1 MSVPYADSHHGA
13 TETTQTMM
21 QFEGE
26 FTSEGTP
33 EDLWPYFTDT
43 DILEDCVP
51 GCKEM
56 RLESPSEIE
65 TTIAVGVGSV
75 KPSFDVS
82 GVILECDRP
91 RRLEIQASG
100 EASRNS
106 FSANAWTELHENDD
120 GTTTVTWEST
130 AEVSGLIASMG
141 ERALGSVADKLVN
154 DYFQNIEDAVEE
166 GLPAESEFE
175 AADPERVEALRA
187 EDDEEDEDDGG
198 GLLSRFRGKEAGEG
212 DADDAEA
219 ESGEGGGDGDD
230 SDDGGGGLR
239 DRLSGGS

>member
-1 MSVPYADSHHGA
+1 
-13 TETTQTMM
+13 MM

-33 EDLWPYFTDT
+33 EELWPYFTDT

-56 RLESPSEIE
+56 TPPSPSEIE

-75 KPSFDVS
+75 KPSFDVT
-82 GVILECDRP
+82 GVVLECDRP

-120 GTTTVTWEST
+120 GTTTVTWESS

-154 DYFQNIEDAVEE
+154 DYFQNIEEAVEE
-166 GLPAESEFE
+166 GLPAESELE
-175 AADPERVEALRA
+175 AADAERVEALRA
-187 EDDEEDEDDGG
+187 DDEADDDEAESD
-198 GLLSRFRGKEAGEG
+198 GLLGRFRGG
-212 DADDAEA
+212 DQDDAEEDGDETEA
-219 ESGEGGGDGDD
+219 ESDEESATDETETTADENESD
-230 SDDGGGGLR
+230 SDSGGGLR
-239 DRLSGGS
+239 DRLSGGD

>member
-1 MSVPYADSHHGA
+1 
-13 TETTQTMM
+13 MM

-33 EDLWPYFTDT
+33 DELWPYFTDT

-56 RLESPSEIE
+56 TPLSPSEIE

-75 KPSFDVS
+75 KPSFDVT
-82 GVILECDRP
+82 GVVLECDRP
-91 RRLEIQASG
+91 RRLEIQATG

-154 DYFQNIEDAVEE
+154 DYFQNIETAVDEE
-166 GLPAESEFE
+166 LPAESELE
-175 AADPERVEALRA
+175 AADAERVEAIRA
-187 EDDEEDEDDGG
+187 EDDAEDETEDEDEERD
-198 GLLSRFRGKEAGEG
+198 GLLGRFRSGGSDEGKDDDGDEEGDETDEAGTT
-212 DADDAEA
+212 ADE
-219 ESGEGGGDGDD
+219 DD
-230 SDDGGGGLR
+230 SDGGGGGLR
-239 DRLSGGS
+239 DRLSGGD

>member
-1 MSVPYADSHHGA
+1 
-13 TETTQTMM
+13 MM

-33 EDLWPYFTDT
+33 DELWPYFTDT

-56 RLESPSEIE
+56 TPLSPSEIE

-75 KPSFDVS
+75 KPSFDVT
-82 GVILECDRP
+82 GVVLECDRP
-91 RRLEIQASG
+91 RRLEIQATG

-154 DYFQNIEDAVEE
+154 DYFQNIETAVDEE
-166 GLPAESEFE
+166 LPAESELE
-175 AADPERVEALRA
+175 AADAERVEAIRA
-187 EDDEEDEDDGG
+187 EDDAEDETEDEDEERD
-198 GLLSRFRGKEAGEG
+198 GLLGRFRSGGSDEGEDDDGDEEGDEADEAGTT
-212 DADDAEA
+212 ADE
-219 ESGEGGGDGDD
+219 DD
-230 SDDGGGGLR
+230 SDGGGGGLR
-239 DRLSGGS
+239 DRLSGGD

>member
-1 MSVPYADSHHGA
+1 
-13 TETTQTMM
+13 MM

-26 FTSEGTP
+26 FTSDGTP
-33 EDLWPYFTDT
+33 DELWPYFTDT

-51 GCKEM
+51 GCEEM
-56 RLESPSEIE
+56 TTLSPSELE

-75 KPSFDVS
+75 KPSFDVT
-82 GVILECDRP
+82 GTVLECDRP
-91 RRLEIQASG
+91 RRLEIQATG

-154 DYFQNIEDAVEE
+154 DYFQNIEAAVDE

-175 AADPERVEALRA
+175 AADPERVAAIRA
-187 EDDEEDEDDGG
+187 EDETEDQADEESSGLLGRFRGGDSDEEGADGDSDEEDDG
-198 GLLSRFRGKEAGEG
+198 
-212 DADDAEA
+212 DEA
-219 ESGEGGGDGDD
+219 ETTADEDD
-230 SDDGGGGLR
+230 SDSGGGALR
-239 DRLSGGS
+239 DRLSGGD